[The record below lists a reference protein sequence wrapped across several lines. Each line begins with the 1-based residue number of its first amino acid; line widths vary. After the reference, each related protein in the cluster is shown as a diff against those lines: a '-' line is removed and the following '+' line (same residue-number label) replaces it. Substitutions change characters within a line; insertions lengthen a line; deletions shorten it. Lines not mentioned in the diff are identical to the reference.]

1 MAVQRFVK
9 QIDTPE
15 RTFFRNCLLW
25 KNYNQFYLIGF
36 FMDICS
42 LIKKNITIMT
52 STIIIPNEAMLSV
65 PIPPSYIGKEVEVT
79 YTLVNGA
86 RNLKSEMKLSDMF
99 RGVFSKEDAKSFVEH
114 TKTMR
119 NEWTGI

>member
-1 MAVQRFVK
+1 
-9 QIDTPE
+9 
-15 RTFFRNCLLW
+15 
-25 KNYNQFYLIGF
+25 
-36 FMDICS
+36 
-42 LIKKNITIMT
+42 MT

-79 YTLVNGA
+79 FALVNEVSKPKPEI
-86 RNLKSEMKLSDMF
+86 RLSDMF

-119 NEWTGI
+119 NEWTSI

>member
-1 MAVQRFVK
+1 
-9 QIDTPE
+9 
-15 RTFFRNCLLW
+15 
-25 KNYNQFYLIGF
+25 
-36 FMDICS
+36 
-42 LIKKNITIMT
+42 MT

-86 RNLKSEMKLSDMF
+86 RKPKSEMKLSDMF

>member
-1 MAVQRFVK
+1 
-9 QIDTPE
+9 
-15 RTFFRNCLLW
+15 
-25 KNYNQFYLIGF
+25 
-36 FMDICS
+36 
-42 LIKKNITIMT
+42 MT

-65 PIPPSYIGKEVEVT
+65 LPIPPSYIGKEVEVT
-79 YTLVNGA
+79 FTPINGV
-86 RNLKSEMKLSDMF
+86 RKPKSEMKLSDKF